1 MVRRCVVRSFG
12 PFSHHYSFTM
22 GSFVGVLFHAL
33 GGFASGSFYLPFRR
47 VKGWSWES
55 AWIVGGVASWL
66 IVPWV
71 MGWLTVHDPYQA
83 IVNTPVSTLGW
94 TFFFGVLWGIG
105 GLTFG
110 LTMRYLG
117 ISLGMAV
124 ALGYCSAFGTL
135 IPPIWEGRSD
145 ELLYTRAGW
154 FTLAG
159 VAVCL
164 LGIAVCGLAGFR
176 KEKELD
182 TEQQQE
188 AVAEFNLRKGVITAT
203 VSGILSACFAF
214 GLTAGKPIALRAI
227 EQGTDPLWQNNA
239 IYPVLLLGG
248 FLTNF
253 IWCMWLNQR
262 NKSFSDYTNAK
273 TPLSRNYLWAALAGT
288 VWYFQ
293 FFFYGMG
300 DAYLGDGFRFAG
312 WTLHMAFIIIFSTL
326 WGLALHEWRGASPK
340 TYRVVYAGL
349 GLIIFSTVLIGL
361 GSQF

>member
-1 MVRRCVVRSFG
+1 MSAIL
-12 PFSHHYSFTM
+12 
-22 GSFVGVLFHAL
+22 GVFFHAL
-33 GGFASGSFYLPFRR
+33 GGYASGTFYIPFRR

-55 AWIVGGVASWL
+55 AWIVGGVASWI

-71 MGWLTVHDPYQA
+71 MGWITVSNPVGA
-83 IVNTPVSTLGW
+83 ITSAEPATLGW
-94 TFFFGVLWGIG
+94 TFLFGLLWGIG

-110 LTMRYLG
+110 LSMRYLG

-135 IPPIWEGRSD
+135 IPPLYEGRFG
-145 ELLYTRAGW
+145 ELLHTRSGL

-164 LGIAVCGLAGFR
+164 IGIAICGRAGFM
-176 KEKELD
+176 KENELD
-182 TEQQQE
+182 ATQQK
-188 AVAEFNLRKGVITAT
+188 AIIAEFNLRKGIAVAT

-214 GLTAGKPIALRAI
+214 GLTAGKPIALLAVKG
-227 EQGTDPLWQNNA
+227 GTNPLFQNNA

-248 FLTNF
+248 FTTNF
-253 IWCMWLNQR
+253 IWCMILNRR
-262 NKSFSDYTNAK
+262 NKSFGDYTASN
-273 TPLSRNYLWAALAGT
+273 TPLRRNYLWAILAGT
-288 VWYFQ
+288 TWYFQ

-300 DAYLGDGFRFAG
+300 DTYLGDEFRFAG
-312 WTLHMAFIIIFSTL
+312 WTLHMAFIITFSTI
-326 WGLALHEWRGASPK
+326 WGLALHEWKGASPA

-349 GLIIFSTVLIGL
+349 ALIILSTVLIGM

>member
-1 MVRRCVVRSFG
+1 MSAIL
-12 PFSHHYSFTM
+12 
-22 GSFVGVLFHAL
+22 GVFFHAL
-33 GGFASGSFYLPFRR
+33 GGYASGTFYIPFRR

-55 AWIVGGVASWL
+55 AWIVGGVASWI

-71 MGWLTVHDPYQA
+71 MGWITVNNPVGA
-83 IVNTPVSTLGW
+83 ITSAEPATLGW
-94 TFFFGVLWGIG
+94 TFLFGLLWGIG

-110 LTMRYLG
+110 LSMRYLG

-135 IPPIWEGRSD
+135 IPPLYEGRFG
-145 ELLYTRAGW
+145 ELLHTRSGL

-164 LGIAVCGLAGFR
+164 IGIAVCGRAGFR
-176 KEKELD
+176 KENELD
-182 TEQQQE
+182 AEQQK
-188 AVAEFNLRKGVITAT
+188 ATIAEFSLRKGIAVAT

-214 GLTAGKPIALRAI
+214 GLTAGKPIALLAVKG
-227 EQGTDPLWQNNA
+227 GTNPLFQNNA

-248 FLTNF
+248 FTTNF
-253 IWCMWLNQR
+253 IWCMMLNRR
-262 NKSFSDYTNAK
+262 NKSFGDYTASN
-273 TPLSRNYLWAALAGT
+273 TPLRRNYLWAILAGT
-288 VWYFQ
+288 TWYFQ

-300 DAYLGDGFRFAG
+300 DTYLGDEFRFAG
-312 WTLHMAFIIIFSTL
+312 WTLHMAFIITFSTL
-326 WGLALHEWRGASPK
+326 WGLALHEWRGASPT

-349 GLIIFSTVLIGL
+349 ALIILSTVLIGM

>member
-1 MVRRCVVRSFG
+1 MAAIL
-12 PFSHHYSFTM
+12 
-22 GSFVGVLFHAL
+22 GVFFHAL
-33 GGFASGSFYLPFRR
+33 GGYASGTFYISFRR

-66 IVPWV
+66 IVPWL
-71 MGWLTVHDPYQA
+71 MGWLTVINPVGA
-83 IVNTPVSTLGW
+83 IAGAERATLGW
-94 TFFFGVLWGIG
+94 TFLFGLLWGIG

-110 LTMRYLG
+110 LSMRYLG

-135 IPPIWEGRSD
+135 IPPLYEGRFG
-145 ELLYTRAGW
+145 ELIGTRAGL

-164 LGIAVCGLAGFR
+164 VGIAVCGRAGFM
-176 KEKELD
+176 KESELD
-182 TEQQQE
+182 AEQQK
-188 AVAEFNLRKGVITAT
+188 ATIAEFNLRKGIAVAT

-214 GLTAGKPIALRAI
+214 GLTAGKPIAELAVAG
-227 EQGTDPLWQNNA
+227 GTNPLFQNNA

-248 FLTNF
+248 FTTNF
-253 IWCMWLNQR
+253 IWCMILNRR
-262 NKSFSDYTNAK
+262 NRSFGDYTASEA
-273 TPLSRNYLWAALAGT
+273 PLRSNYLWAILAGT
-288 VWYFQ
+288 TWYFQ

-300 DAYLGDGFRFAG
+300 DTCLGDEFRFAG
-312 WTLHMAFIIIFSTL
+312 WTLHMAFIITFSTL
-326 WGLALHEWRGASPK
+326 WGLALHEWKGASQA

-349 GLIIFSTVLIGL
+349 ALIILSTVLIGM

>member
-1 MVRRCVVRSFG
+1 MSAIL
-12 PFSHHYSFTM
+12 
-22 GSFVGVLFHAL
+22 GVFFHAL
-33 GGFASGSFYLPFRR
+33 GGYASGTFYIPFRR

-66 IVPWV
+66 VVPWL
-71 MGWLTVHDPYQA
+71 MGWLTVSNPVEA
-83 IVNTPVSTLGW
+83 ISSAQPATLGW
-94 TFFFGVLWGIG
+94 TFLFGLLWGIG

-110 LTMRYLG
+110 LSMRYLG

-135 IPPIWEGRSD
+135 IPPLYEGKFG
-145 ELLYTRAGW
+145 ELLSTRSGL

-164 LGIAVCGLAGFR
+164 VGIAVCGRAGFM
-176 KEKELD
+176 KENELD
-182 TEQQQE
+182 AEQQK
-188 AVAEFNLRKGVITAT
+188 ATIAEFNLRKGIAVAT

-214 GLTAGKPIALRAI
+214 GLSAGKPIAELAVKG
-227 EQGTDPLWQNNA
+227 GTNPLFQNNA

-248 FLTNF
+248 FTTNF
-253 IWCMWLNQR
+253 IWCMILNRR
-262 NKSFSDYTNAK
+262 NRSFGDYTASA
-273 TPLSRNYLWAALAGT
+273 TPLRRNYLWAILAGT
-288 VWYFQ
+288 IWYFQ

-300 DAYLGDGFRFAG
+300 DTYLGDEFRFAG
-312 WTLHMAFIIIFSTL
+312 WTLHMAFIITFSTL
-326 WGLALHEWRGASPK
+326 WGLALHEWKGASPA

-349 GLIIFSTVLIGL
+349 ALIILSTVLIGM